1 MSVDVVVFTCAK
13 YAPLI
18 PKFLTMFER
27 TFPLPYQLI
36 YVVAGTNRVTVPR
49 NYNREVTK
57 FITMRDNDLASNMLD
72 YLADKAEPFLMLM
85 DDFMLFEA
93 NKDLLLRAW
102 EIIHDPYHGCVRL
115 VPWPGPTIK
124 WDWPEF
130 GEIDKSLEYAISL
143 QASFWRPQTFRDLL
157 DRSWSP
163 WQIELEGS
171 KRAASFHGEGAYP
184 KRFIGCKTC
193 AVNYKDYMMR
203 GNRRPEHADWV
214 DANI

>member
-13 YAPLI
+13 YAHLI
-18 PKFLTMFER
+18 PKWLTYFER
-27 TFPLPYQLI
+27 TFPLPYQLT
-36 YVVAGTNRVTVPR
+36 YVVAGVARVQVPHNFNHAATR
-49 NYNREVTK
+49 FVL
-57 FITMRDNDLASNMLD
+57 MLRDFSMAANMLD
-72 YLADKAEPFLMLM
+72 YLADKSEPFLMLM

-93 NKDLLLRAW
+93 DKGLLLRAW

-130 GEIDKSLEYAISL
+130 GEIDKSLEYAVSL
-143 QASFWRPQTFRDLL
+143 QASFWKPQTFRDLL
-157 DRSWSP
+157 DRSWNP

-171 KRAASFHGEGAYP
+171 KRARDYD

-214 DANI
+214 DANL